1 MLGRWDLPYIF
12 CSIIGVLLYIAAG
25 ASLLLSVVTAFNRL
39 LGCFPERKLCQN
51 LSTNKATITGI
62 VGAIVYDSALLSPII
77 VGYISVGYF
86 MPYGACLIT
95 NDNNMN
101 VLVDNIA
108 ALGALGAYSCVTIT
122 AFIYLIIFIRLRT
135 QSINFG
141 VNKRATYIKA
151 TRNMALL
158 FIFYVL
164 CWSPDII
171 HNNVDVTLKAPVWVT
186 R

>member
-1 MLGRWDLPYIF
+1 MLGRWELPNIL
-12 CSIIGVLLYIAAG
+12 CSFIGVLLYIAAG

-39 LGCFPERKLCQN
+39 LGCFPERRLCQN
-51 LSTNKATITGI
+51 LSTSKATITGI

-77 VGYISVGYF
+77 VGYISVGYLL
-86 MPYGACLIT
+86 PYGACLIT
-95 NDNNMN
+95 NDNPIN
-101 VLVDNIA
+101 VLVDYLT
-108 ALGALGAYSCVTIT
+108 ALGALG
-122 AFIYLIIFIRLRT
+122 LRT
-135 QSINFG
+135 QSVNFG
-141 VNKRATYIKA
+141 VNKRKATYIKA